1 MIRIVKGNLVNTVSK
16 SAFNNYFKSQGWDI
30 VKGDDIPPIP
40 VLEEEKVIEEPVETI
55 EAEEVIEDDSD
66 EWNDVLEELQDEEI
80 EKPLSE
86 MNKKELMEKAQSL
99 GVNVKGLE
107 TNKQLREAI
116 KAYNK

>member
-16 SAFNNYFKSQGWDI
+16 SAFDNYFKSQGWDI
-30 VKGDDIPPIP
+30 VKGDNIPPIP
-40 VLEEEKVIEEPVETI
+40 VLEEEVEEPVEAVET
-55 EAEEVIEDDSD
+55 EAEVIEDDSD